1 MKFLDDLN
9 TSVAESKIGKFFE
22 LEGRKST
29 LTTEIKAG
37 TATFLTMAYILAINP
52 RILADSGGSC
62 VAPDGNI
69 FAPEYEE
76 CLEEIKRQYVT
87 ATAIGS
93 MVGCIL
99 MGLLSN
105 LPIALAPGMGMNAYF
120 TYNVVGWRGTGGIAF
135 DAALTA
141 VLIEGAIFFVLAVTG
156 VRFTIAKLIPE
167 PIKLATAPAIGA
179 FLAHLGFQT
188 AEGLGI
194 VVADIATAVTL
205 GGCPPE
211 FRTPLVAYD
220 DACANDG
227 ICVISDSYTC
237 DVLGGRMW
245 SATTWVGIV
254 GMLIMAIMLAY
265 KRNSGIIVGIVFV
278 TVISWFRNSAITF
291 FPDTPAGD
299 AKFDYFSQVV
309 SIEPLDKLWA
319 QYSGDLSGA
328 GVALVTFFFI
338 DFLDTTG
345 TMLAVVRPLG
355 ISDEKG
361 DFPKSRQAFAVD
373 AIATMFGSLF
383 GLSPITSYIES
394 AAGVEAGGKTGLT
407 ALTCG
412 FYFFISIFFAPIL
425 SSVPAWATGG
435 ALVIVGALM
444 CRDLGQIKW
453 TKIDDGLSAFV
464 TIMLM
469 PLTYSI
475 AYGLIGGLLVW
486 CCCNLVFLVLSV
498 AGIKSPYSEE
508 EEAAPEEPAK
518 EVEDSEESVEKPAEE
533 AAVVEEDA

>member
-1 MKFLDDLN
+1 
-9 TSVAESKIGKFFE
+9 
-22 LEGRKST
+22 
-29 LTTEIKAG
+29 
-37 TATFLTMAYILAINP
+37 
-52 RILADSGGSC
+52 
-62 VAPDGNI
+62 
-69 FAPEYEE
+69 
-76 CLEEIKRQYVT
+76 
-87 ATAIGS
+87 
-93 MVGCIL
+93 
-99 MGLLSN
+99 
-105 LPIALAPGMGMNAYF
+105 
-120 TYNVVGWRGTGGIAF
+120 
-135 DAALTA
+135 
-141 VLIEGAIFFVLAVTG
+141 
-156 VRFTIAKLIPE
+156 
-167 PIKLATAPAIGA
+167 
-179 FLAHLGFQT
+179 
-188 AEGLGI
+188 
-194 VVADIATAVTL
+194 
-205 GGCPPE
+205 
-211 FRTPLVAYD
+211 
-220 DACANDG
+220 
-227 ICVISDSYTC
+227 
-237 DVLGGRMW
+237 MW
-245 SATTWVGIV
+245 SATTWVGIF

-291 FPDTPAGD
+291 FPDTAAGD
-299 AKFDYFSQVV
+299 AKFDYFTKVV

-345 TMLAVVRPLG
+345 TMLAVVSPLG

-444 CRDLGQIKW
+444 CRDLGKIKW

-486 CCCNLVFLVLSV
+486 CSCNLVFMVLSI
-498 AGIKSPYSEE
+498 AGIKPPCSYEEE
-508 EEAAPEEPAK
+508 EEAAPEESAK
-518 EVEDSEESVEKPAEE
+518 EVVESEESVEKPAEE
-533 AAVVEEDA
+533 AVEEAA